1 MRPSTTSTL
10 LRLLTAAVAI
20 VAVAVV
26 ASTLPDAVGPAIE
39 GAESGANGDGNGL
52 EDPEEQE
59 AIEQPPAEDGGWT
72 VLTVFVAGFFVVVAL
87 AVVWYLLYD
96 HRELLLSAL
105 AGFLGVA
112 VAVAFLWLVVQT
124 LDPARFAS
132 TPDFEF
138 VNETAS
144 IGDGGNGDGGDGVS
158 GDLFVFSL
166 VILTAVAAFLVFALR
181 RRRRDRDRNEAPEVP
196 DLRSAEMTKPVSDT
210 PARRDESDPENE
222 VYRHWYELT
231 RSVTKSMPEI
241 SRTPDVY
248 TPGEYARY
256 AIDVGFD
263 PDAVTELQSQFESVR
278 YGSRP
283 VSPDVR
289 RRVRELGTRLDI
301 GGHGDPEPGDD
312 ADGVHSD
319 GARMETIAPD
329 ESVGAQT
336 DQFDGA
342 VGDGERPKAQSEK
355 PINHDQNRPEA
366 QDGAEKNDD
375 CGDRS

>member
-39 GAESGANGDGNGL
+39 GAESGANGDGNGM

-59 AIEQPPAEDGGWT
+59 PIEQPPAGDGGWT

-87 AVVWYLLYD
+87 GVVWYLLYD
-96 HRELLLSAL
+96 HRELLLRAL

-112 VAVAFLWLVVQT
+112 IAVSFLWVVIQT

-144 IGDGGNGDGGDGVS
+144 IGDGGNGDGDDGVS
-158 GDLFVFSL
+158 GDLLVFLL
-166 VILTAVAAFLVFALR
+166 VILTAVAVFLVFAMR
-181 RRRRDRDRNEAPEVP
+181 RRRRDRDRNETSEVP
-196 DLRSAEMTKPVSDT
+196 DLQSAETTKPVSDT

-241 SRTPDVY
+241 ARTPDVY
-248 TPGEYARY
+248 TPGEFAMYAT
-256 AIDVGFD
+256 DVGFD
-263 PDAVTELQSQFESVR
+263 PDAVTELRSQFESVR
-278 YGSRP
+278 YGNRP

-289 RRVRELGTRLDI
+289 RRVRELGTQLDI
-301 GGHGDPEPGDD
+301 GGHGDPETGD
-312 ADGVHSD
+312 DGVHSERS
-319 GARMETIAPD
+319 GARTDAVD
-329 ESVGAQT
+329 EPVGERT
-336 DQFDGA
+336 DRFDGED
-342 VGDGERPKAQSEK
+342 GDGERAKTQSGK
-355 PINHDQNRPEA
+355 PVNHDQNRPEA
-366 QDGAEKNDD
+366 QDGTEKYDD
-375 CGDRS
+375 CGGRS